1 MNLKEFKEVL
11 NRIPADYDDVEVSFI
26 CDHRERLVKDAEYDI
41 EWYMDDIH
49 NDEKR
54 VDITL
59 S

>member
-11 NRIPADYDDVEVSFI
+11 NRIPTDYDNVEVNFI
-26 CDHRERLVKDAEYDI
+26 CDSKERLVKDIEHDI
-41 EWYMDDIH
+41 EWYVDDMH